1 MKKKN
6 NTFVKVMASLALG
19 AIIVSIIGTGILF
32 LYELYFNPT
41 PQVSDLNPE
50 ELEALLEQ
58 LQLQDDT
65 KSEILWDEE
74 SSQISELMLQEDLW
88 DLEVQE

>member
-19 AIIVSIIGTGILF
+19 AIILSVIGTWIVF
-32 LYELYFNPT
+32 LYEIYFNPT
-41 PQVSDLNPE
+41 PQVSDLSPE

-58 LQLQDDT
+58 LQLQENT
-65 KSEILWDEE
+65 QSEISWDGE
-74 SSQISELMLQEDLW
+74 SSQTSESTLQEDLW
-88 DLEVQE
+88 DSETQE